1 MCGVVAREHVCRGLG
16 RKEATWRVCGSGDGG
31 GVVWRSTDEGEGATQ
46 GLLAGGSK
54 RVLAPH
60 AAETHPL
67 HDDPRAAR
75 RGSAEEQTGGGPKA
89 RTEGEGEEEEGG
101 RVREGKEARG

>member
-54 RVLAPH
+54 RVWAPQ
-60 AAETHPL
+60 AAETHACTTIPERR
-67 HDDPRAAR
+67 DEAAQKSRQAEGRKRAPRG
-75 RGSAEEQTGGGPKA
+75 RGRKRKA
-89 RTEGEGEEEEGG
+89 DG
-101 RVREGKEARG
+101 

>member
-54 RVLAPH
+54 RVWAPQ
-60 AAETHPL
+60 AAETHLL

-89 RTEGEGEEEEGG
+89 RTEGERG
-101 RVREGKEARG
+101 RKRKADG

>member
-1 MCGVVAREHVCRGLG
+1 MGWFGG
-16 RKEATWRVCGSGDGG
+16 RRMKER
-31 GVVWRSTDEGEGATQ
+31 GATQ

-54 RVLAPH
+54 RVWAPQ
-60 AAETHPL
+60 AAETHGL

-75 RGSAEEQTGGGPKA
+75 RGSATEQTGGGPKA
-89 RTEGEGEEEEGG
+89 RTEGEREEEEGG